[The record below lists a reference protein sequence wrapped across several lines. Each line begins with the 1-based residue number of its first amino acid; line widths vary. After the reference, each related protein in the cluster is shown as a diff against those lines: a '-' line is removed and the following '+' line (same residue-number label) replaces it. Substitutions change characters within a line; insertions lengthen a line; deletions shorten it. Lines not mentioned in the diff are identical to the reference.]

1 MKIFFL
7 ILIALMPTT
16 VFADTKPAQRHV
28 ISNIKVKEINSIG
41 KPQEVE
47 KTVLLDLQSGQ
58 VWLFVGGKEDN
69 DVKLIPVRVD
79 KIDVKGKGK

>member
-1 MKIFFL
+1 MKIIFL
-7 ILIALMPTT
+7 ILITLMPTV
-16 VFADTKPAQRHV
+16 VFADAKTAQRHV

-47 KTVLLDLQSGQ
+47 KSVLLDLQSGQ

-69 DVKLIPVRVD
+69 DVRLIPIRID
-79 KIDVKGKGK
+79 KLDAKGKGK

>member
-1 MKIFFL
+1 MKVIFL
-7 ILIALMPTT
+7 ILMALMPTT
-16 VFADTKPAQRHV
+16 VFAEAKSAQRHV

-47 KTVLLDLQSGQ
+47 KSVLLDLQSGQ

-69 DVKLIPVRVD
+69 DVRLIPIRVEKSD
-79 KIDVKGKGK
+79 TKGKGK